1 MEILDTILDLQWQ
14 SLLVKRKIRQ
24 KIRSL
29 PDNSNINRISNSP
42 NCFTMMA
49 SEIFK
54 DKDMTFSAEYYD
66 FKYQYKKIC
75 QFIRK
80 MDITKIQS
88 NIQKW
93 IDEGYINY
101 REYTYLLQ
109 RYTHNRIKLHP
120 QVIKYLKELL

>member
-101 REYTYLLQ
+101 REYTHLLQ